1 MTSATYLR
9 VFFYS
14 RVKFRVSCTSYT
26 VPLTFC
32 CLVVAEVRQIL
43 QEGVQSG
50 RARLA
55 DSELIAGKW
64 NKEDKA
70 SSSPPALTVSI
81 TVYADQQVKV
91 ASLCAEKTEWLAQH
105 RDCSV
110 HEATQQTD
118 DFHCRLLPHLNK
130 LQPAS

>member
-1 MTSATYLR
+1 M
-9 VFFYS
+9 
-14 RVKFRVSCTSYT
+14 
-26 VPLTFC
+26 
-32 CLVVAEVRQIL
+32 
-43 QEGVQSG
+43 QSG

-70 SSSPPALTVSI
+70 SSSPPALTVYLSI
-81 TVYADQQVKV
+81 AVYADRQVKV

-105 RDCSV
+105 KDCSV
-110 HEATQQTD
+110 HEATEQTD
-118 DFHCRLLPHLNK
+118 DLHCRLLPHLNK